1 MTGLYQFTVLC
12 THTEA
17 VPHCKKLAAWC
28 STQWADRYANIPSQC
43 RQHHSSLSP
52 HFSLL
57 TPSAAQLQKS
67 ISHINQAKAWELNGP
82 REHGDH
88 PDTPP
93 PGPLG
98 CLSPQEPTAW
108 STVPASPPRH
118 IEWVL
123 IGGGRECHRCMS
135 LWFSACRPIC
145 ERQTDASCE
154 ISKSIFFKS
163 HCFVYNPVS

>member
-67 ISHINQAKAWELNGP
+67 ISHINQVKAWELNGP
-82 REHGDH
+82 QEHGDH
-88 PDTPP
+88 PDPP
-93 PGPLG
+93 VPWAASALRNPQPGAQSLPVRHG
-98 CLSPQEPTAW
+98 TLSGSWLAAEGNVTDACHFD
-108 STVPASPPRH
+108 SVPADQYVRGKRMQA
-118 IEWVL
+118 V
-123 IGGGRECHRCMS
+123 
-135 LWFSACRPIC
+135 
-145 ERQTDASCE
+145 
-154 ISKSIFFKS
+154 K
-163 HCFVYNPVS
+163 

>member
-88 PDTPP
+88 PDTPTP
-93 PGPLG
+93 RSPGLPQPSGTHSLEHSPCQSATAHWVGPDWRRKGMSQMHVTLIQCLQTNMWEANG
-98 CLSPQEPTAW
+98 CK
-108 STVPASPPRH
+108 
-118 IEWVL
+118 
-123 IGGGRECHRCMS
+123 
-135 LWFSACRPIC
+135 LWNKQIN
-145 ERQTDASCE
+145 
-154 ISKSIFFKS
+154 IF
-163 HCFVYNPVS
+163 